1 MSAAAIIS
9 LAMLGIGVLFGWA
22 WGRSS
27 LPAASPGEQSG
38 DWRAGYVTG
47 FDDAR
52 EECLRIARA
61 HDFHTIDQQLTRLQA
76 KP

>member
-1 MSAAAIIS
+1 MTAVFTWLLP
-9 LAMLGIGVLFGWA
+9 LAFGFLFGWA
-22 WGRSS
+22 WGR
-27 LPAASPGEQSG
+27 ASATSAPPPQETG

-61 HDFHTIDQQLTRLQA
+61 HDFATIDRQLTRLDA
-76 KP
+76 NS